1 MTIITGIGY
10 CAGSLTSLGFI
21 PQVVKGF
28 QTKHMK
34 DVALWQPILLTIGM
48 VMWLIYGILLR
59 EMPMIAANTL
69 AVILNAIVIWQKL
82 AYK

>member
-34 DVALWQPILLTIGM
+34 DVALWQPILFTIGM

-59 EMPMIAANTL
+59 EMPMIPANTL